1 MAGWASAENKLRYFA
16 FKLDN
21 GLENFGIGDNFT
33 DLIMIIFPKL
43 FLQVGFVIFIL
54 CFILFSYLL
63 VLLWIVQVR
72 DFWARLLLF
81 QAIFMWLGAAS
92 ASTLRGTFRMAARSR
107 TRSWLLRS
115 RCRFQRFFYWDF
127 FFSFFYLPF
136 LSSEKSKIFILYG
149 RYIYMA
155 YLWDIYIYK
164 SLLRW

>member
-16 FKLDN
+16 FKLGN

-43 FLQVGFVIFIL
+43 FLQVSFVKFIL

-92 ASTLRGTFRMAARSR
+92 ASTLRGTFWMAARSR

-115 RCRFQRFFYWDF
+115 RSRFQRFFLLRFLFLIFFFTLFIFWKKYKFYNIYWD
-127 FFSFFYLPF
+127 
-136 LSSEKSKIFILYG
+136 IVI
-149 RYIYMA
+149 
-155 YLWDIYIYK
+155 
-164 SLLRW
+164 